1 MAFPDAI
8 TRCRALRANL
18 DNPPQKAA
26 PVRASLG
33 ERGVTQAELAG
44 GAARD
49 VGEGALRTRVIVLLA
64 LAIFINYVDRGNL
77 ATATPLIRDELKLT
91 HTQIGMLLGSFFW
104 VYTPGQLLAGWL
116 AEKINAYRT
125 LALGLALWALATAAT
140 GIATGFASILAL
152 RLVLGLGESAA
163 FPCSSKILGEHLP
176 THRLGFANGMIGVGL
191 ALGPAFGTFAGGLLM
206 AKLGWR
212 PVFILFGAV
221 SALWLLPWFGM
232 TRQVSRL
239 ADEPKAANAPSFLA
253 ILRQRAMWGAGLG
266 HFSGNY
272 SFYFVI
278 FWLPLYL
285 VNARGFS
292 VAEMGVIGGMIY
304 IVYAISA
311 QLTGLVSDMWMR
323 AGASSTLVRKGFAV
337 ASHLGA
343 AISLLVCALGGTA
356 VAIAGL
362 FLAAICFGFNTP
374 TIYAIGQTLAGP
386 RACGKWVAVQNCIG
400 NIAGIVAP
408 AVTGYIVD
416 RTGLFTA
423 AFLVAGMISLLG
435 VLGWAVIIPKVEPVD
450 WSPRR
455 SIGSGAAPG

>member
-1 MAFPDAI
+1 
-8 TRCRALRANL
+8 
-18 DNPPQKAA
+18 
-26 PVRASLG
+26 
-33 ERGVTQAELAG
+33 VTQAELAG

-49 VGEGALRTRVIVLLA
+49 AGEGGLRTRIVVLLA

-77 ATATPLIRDELKLT
+77 ATATPLMRDELKLT
-91 HTQIGMLLGSFFW
+91 HTQIGMLLGAFFW
-104 VYTPGQLLAGWL
+104 SYTPGQLLAGWL
-116 AEKINAYRT
+116 AEKINAYRA
-125 LALGLALWALATAAT
+125 LALGVALWSLATV
-140 GIATGFASILAL
+140 ATGFAIGFVSILAL

-163 FPCSSKILGEHLP
+163 FPCSSKLLGEHLP
-176 THRLGFANGMIGVGL
+176 QHRLGFANGMIGVGL

-206 AKLGWR
+206 AKLDWR
-212 PVFILFGAV
+212 PVFILFGLV
-221 SALWLLPWFGM
+221 SALWLIPWLGM
-232 TRQVSRL
+232 TRQGSAL
-239 ADEPKAANAPSFLA
+239 ADEPKATNAPSFLT

-266 HFSGNY
+266 HFSANY

-278 FWLPLYL
+278 LWLPLYL
-285 VNARGFS
+285 VKARGFS
-292 VAEMGVIGGMIY
+292 VAEMGVVGGLIY
-304 IVYAISA
+304 VVYAISA

-323 AGASSTLVRKGFAV
+323 AGASSTLVRKGFTV

-343 AISLLVCALGGTA
+343 AISLLACASGGTA
-356 VAIAGL
+356 IAIAGL

-386 RACGKWVAVQNCIG
+386 RAAGKWIAVQNCIG
-400 NIAGIVAP
+400 NLAGIVAP

-423 AFLVAGMISLLG
+423 AFLVSGMISLLG

>member
-1 MAFPDAI
+1 M
-8 TRCRALRANL
+8 
-18 DNPPQKAA
+18 
-26 PVRASLG
+26 
-33 ERGVTQAELAG
+33 TQAELAG

-49 VGEGALRTRVIVLLA
+49 AGEGGLRTRIVVLLA

-91 HTQIGMLLGSFFW
+91 HTQIGMLLGAFFW
-104 VYTPGQLLAGWL
+104 TYTPGQLLAGWL
-116 AEKINAYRT
+116 AEKINAYRA
-125 LALGLALWALATAAT
+125 LALGVALWSLATV
-140 GIATGFASILAL
+140 ATGFATGFVSILVL

-163 FPCSSKILGEHLP
+163 FPCSSKLLGEHLP
-176 THRLGFANGMIGVGL
+176 SHRLGFANGMIGVGL

-206 AKLGWR
+206 AKLDWR
-212 PVFILFGAV
+212 PVFILFGLV
-221 SALWLLPWFGM
+221 STLWLVPWLSM
-232 TRQVSRL
+232 TRQASSH
-239 ADEPKAANAPSFLA
+239 ADRPTAASAPSFRA

-292 VAEMGVIGGMIY
+292 VAEMGVVGGIIY

-311 QLTGLVSDMWMR
+311 QVTGLVSDMWMR
-323 AGASSTLVRKGFAV
+323 AGASSTMVRKGFAV
-337 ASHLGA
+337 TSHLGA
-343 AISLLVCALGGTA
+343 ALSLLACALGGTA

-374 TIYAIGQTLAGP
+374 TIYAIAQTLAGP
-386 RACGKWVAVQNCIG
+386 RAAGKWVAVQNCIG
-400 NIAGIVAP
+400 NLAGIVAP

-416 RTGLFTA
+416 RTGLFTF
-423 AFLVAGMISLLG
+423 AFLFSGMISLLG
-435 VLGWAVIIPKVEPVD
+435 VLGWGVIIQRVEPVD
-450 WSPRR
+450 WSPRC
-455 SIGSGAAPG
+455 SIGSEAAPG